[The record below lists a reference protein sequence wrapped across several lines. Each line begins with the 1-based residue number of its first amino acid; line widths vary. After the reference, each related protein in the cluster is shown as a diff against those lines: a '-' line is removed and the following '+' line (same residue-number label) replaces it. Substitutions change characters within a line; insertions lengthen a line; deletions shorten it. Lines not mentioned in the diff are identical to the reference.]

1 MVIIGDTPL
10 LSGERALVVGRT
22 RTCCL
27 AAMLEA
33 SGIQECI
40 MEKTLH
46 AQRGGE
52 VKTARRAFIWL
63 FL

>member
-1 MVIIGDTPL
+1 MSVRVVDLLSRRTGLGHHDDTPL

-27 AAMLEA
+27 DAMLEA

-40 MEKTLH
+40 MISPFAGH
-46 AQRGGE
+46 Q
-52 VKTARRAFIWL
+52 
-63 FL
+63 

>member
-27 AAMLEA
+27 DAMLEA

-40 MEKTLH
+40 MEKIYMH
-46 AQRGGE
+46 NG
-52 VKTARRAFIWL
+52 VAR
-63 FL
+63 